1 MPAKTTRL
9 WSFAPSL
16 QIEIGVQPASRTIVS
31 NWAMSAITCAKSLA
45 LSALSS
51 GGVEGRVLPWPRLGR
66 RDGRQIPRRAQ
77 LAPNW
82 RRQKPRDGFEHEVWL
97 IATKKPSRGRPASR
111 GVGLAKHSNLAFP
124 PPDARRRQAP
134 VAKRHR
140 SRPQAPPSASRRC
153 YRRSPAPWRGTQGA
167 TGASPVPPAPSS
179 PYH

>member
-31 NWAMSAITCAKSLA
+31 NWAMSAIACAKSLA

-51 GGVEGRVLPWPRLGR
+51 GGVEGRVLPWLRLGR
-66 RDGRQIPRRAQ
+66 RDGRQIPRYAQ

-97 IATKKPSRGRPASR
+97 IATRNQAEAAPRPVELDWRSIAIWHSRLQTLGGARLPWRSAT
-111 GVGLAKHSNLAFP
+111 GVVRR
-124 PPDARRRQAP
+124 RRRQPTGA
-134 VAKRHR
+134 AID
-140 SRPQAPPSASRRC
+140 AG
-153 YRRSPAPWRGTQGA
+153 PAPWRGTQGA